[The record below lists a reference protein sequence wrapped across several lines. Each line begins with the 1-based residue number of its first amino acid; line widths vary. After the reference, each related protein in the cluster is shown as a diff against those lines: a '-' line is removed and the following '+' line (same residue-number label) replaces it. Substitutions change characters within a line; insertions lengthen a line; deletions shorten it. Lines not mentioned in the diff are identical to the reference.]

1 MNEHSADLIFHNG
14 KIITVDARFRIA
26 QGVAISGGRF
36 AAVGSDADVRR
47 HAGAATRMID
57 LKGRTVVPGLVDG
70 HAHADREGLKLVFPA
85 LGKVRSIA
93 DILDRIAELVRAAK
107 PGEWI
112 VTMPIGDP
120 PTYFDVPDILKEK
133 RFPTR
138 YELDEVA
145 PDNPVYIRSIWG
157 FWRHTKPLVSIANT
171 RALELAGI
179 TRDTPAPLPSVSIEK
194 GADGEPTGIFVEDT
208 LMPVMELTLLRCAPG
223 FTHQDRVRTLPE
235 AMRAYHA
242 FGTTSIFEEHGV
254 SAELMRA
261 YKEVHRAGGL
271 TMRTALVASPDW
283 AAIPE
288 GPFERIITGWF
299 GWLSEPTLGD
309 EFLRIT
315 GLFVNMDV
323 EAENIVRSRAHPYTG
338 WAGFHY
344 HNALPRERLKELLIA
359 CARNRI
365 RVTSI
370 RRNMLELF
378 DEVNRVVP
386 IGDLRW
392 VFGHISVLTQDEINR
407 AADLGLAV
415 STHTNRYIYKEG
427 HLLKQRLGA
436 ERENEISPLRSLVD
450 AGVKLSLGTDNVPV
464 SMFYPIWQAVARKS
478 LYTGEV
484 IAPEQKL
491 SREQAL
497 RAATVDSAWLTFEED
512 KKGSIETGKYAD
524 LAVLSADP
532 LTVEEDGLKDISSEL
547 TVVGGKIVWGNG
559 EAG

>member
-512 KKGSIETGKYAD
+512 KKGSIETGKFAD

>member
-283 AAIPE
+283 ASMPE

-512 KKGSIETGKYAD
+512 KKGSIETGKFAD

>member
-415 STHTNRYIYKEG
+415 STHTNRYIYKKG

-559 EAG
+559 DAG

>member
-171 RALELAGI
+171 RALKLAGI

-283 AAIPE
+283 ASMPE

-370 RRNMLELF
+370 RRNMRELF

-392 VFGHISVLTQDEINR
+392 VFGHISMLTQDEINR

-512 KKGSIETGKYAD
+512 KKGSIETGKFAD

>member
-194 GADGEPTGIFVEDT
+194 GADGELTGIFVEDT

-283 AAIPE
+283 ASMPE

-512 KKGSIETGKYAD
+512 KKGSIETGKFAD

>member
-93 DILDRIAELVRAAK
+93 DLLDRIAELVRAAK

-283 AAIPE
+283 ASMPE

-392 VFGHISVLTQDEINR
+392 VFGHISMLTQDEINR

-512 KKGSIETGKYAD
+512 KKGSIETGKFAD

>member
-171 RALELAGI
+171 RALKLAGI

-283 AAIPE
+283 ASMPE

-392 VFGHISVLTQDEINR
+392 VFGHISMLTQDEINR

-512 KKGSIETGKYAD
+512 KKGSIVTGKFAD

>member
-1 MNEHSADLIFHNG
+1 
-14 KIITVDARFRIA
+14 
-26 QGVAISGGRF
+26 
-36 AAVGSDADVRR
+36 
-47 HAGAATRMID
+47 
-57 LKGRTVVPGLVDG
+57 
-70 HAHADREGLKLVFPA
+70 
-85 LGKVRSIA
+85 
-93 DILDRIAELVRAAK
+93 
-107 PGEWI
+107 
-112 VTMPIGDP
+112 MPIGDP

-283 AAIPE
+283 ASMPE

-392 VFGHISVLTQDEINR
+392 VFGHISMLTQDEINR

-512 KKGSIETGKYAD
+512 KKGSIETGKFAD

>member
-171 RALELAGI
+171 RALKLAGI

-283 AAIPE
+283 ASMPE

-392 VFGHISVLTQDEINR
+392 VFGHISMLTQDEINR

-512 KKGSIETGKYAD
+512 KKGSIETGKFAD

>member
-138 YELDEVA
+138 YELDEVE

-283 AAIPE
+283 ASMPE

-392 VFGHISVLTQDEINR
+392 VFGHISMLTQDEINR

-512 KKGSIETGKYAD
+512 KKGSIETGKFAD

>member
-208 LMPVMELTLLRCAPG
+208 LMPVMELTLLRSAPG

-283 AAIPE
+283 ASMPE

-392 VFGHISVLTQDEINR
+392 VFGHISMLTQDEINR

-512 KKGSIETGKYAD
+512 KKGSIETGKFAD

>member
-26 QGVAISGGRF
+26 QSVAISGGRF

-283 AAIPE
+283 ASMPE

-512 KKGSIETGKYAD
+512 KKGSIETGKFAD

>member
-57 LKGRTVVPGLVDG
+57 LKGGTVVPGLVDG

-283 AAIPE
+283 ASMPE

-392 VFGHISVLTQDEINR
+392 VFGHISMLTQDEINR

-512 KKGSIETGKYAD
+512 KKGSIETGKFAD

>member
-120 PTYFDVPDILKEK
+120 PTYFDVPDILEEK

-283 AAIPE
+283 ASMPE

-392 VFGHISVLTQDEINR
+392 VFGHISMLTQDEINR

-512 KKGSIETGKYAD
+512 KKGSIETGKFAD

>member
-283 AAIPE
+283 ASMPE

-386 IGDLRW
+386 LGDLRW
-392 VFGHISVLTQDEINR
+392 VFGHISMLTQDEINR

-512 KKGSIETGKYAD
+512 KKGSIETGKFAD

>member
-93 DILDRIAELVRAAK
+93 DILHRIAELVRAAK

-283 AAIPE
+283 ASMPE

-512 KKGSIETGKYAD
+512 KKGSIETGKFAD

>member
-133 RFPTR
+133 RVPTR

-283 AAIPE
+283 ASMPE

-392 VFGHISVLTQDEINR
+392 VFGHISMLTQDEINR

-512 KKGSIETGKYAD
+512 KKGSIETGKFAD

>member
-171 RALELAGI
+171 RALKLAGI

-283 AAIPE
+283 ASMPE

-315 GLFVNMDV
+315 GLFVNMEV

-392 VFGHISVLTQDEINR
+392 VFGHISMLTQDEINR

-512 KKGSIETGKYAD
+512 KKGSIETGKFAD

>member
-26 QGVAISGGRF
+26 QSVAISGGRF

-194 GADGEPTGIFVEDT
+194 GADGELTGIFVEDT

-283 AAIPE
+283 ASMPE

-512 KKGSIETGKYAD
+512 KKGSIETGKFAD

>member
-283 AAIPE
+283 ASMPE

-392 VFGHISVLTQDEINR
+392 VFGHISMLTQDEINR

>member
-47 HAGAATRMID
+47 HAGAATRMVD

-283 AAIPE
+283 ASMPE

-392 VFGHISVLTQDEINR
+392 VFGHISMLTQDEINR

>member
-157 FWRHTKPLVSIANT
+157 FWRHTKPLVSIA
-171 RALELAGI
+171 I

-283 AAIPE
+283 ASMPE

-392 VFGHISVLTQDEINR
+392 VFGHISMLTQDEINR

-512 KKGSIETGKYAD
+512 KKGSIETGKFAD

>member
-283 AAIPE
+283 ASMPE

-392 VFGHISVLTQDEINR
+392 VFGHISMLTQDEINR

-512 KKGSIETGKYAD
+512 KKGSIETGKFAD

>member
-171 RALELAGI
+171 RALKLAGI

-208 LMPVMELTLLRCAPG
+208 LMPVMELTLLRSAPG

-283 AAIPE
+283 ASMPE

-392 VFGHISVLTQDEINR
+392 VFGHISMLTQDEINR

-512 KKGSIETGKYAD
+512 KKGSIETGKFAD

>member
-171 RALELAGI
+171 RALKLAGI

-208 LMPVMELTLLRCAPG
+208 LMPVMELTLLRSAPG

-283 AAIPE
+283 ASMPE

-315 GLFVNMDV
+315 GLFVNMEV

-392 VFGHISVLTQDEINR
+392 VFGHISMLTQDEINR

-512 KKGSIETGKYAD
+512 KKGSIETGKFAD